1 MVIYGDVLFLLDA
14 AADVLLLAAVHR
26 FTGRHLTVA
35 RCFFGAAVGAAGSVF
50 ITVCGFPAPV
60 TAALSLLLSGIML
73 TAAFGTKGGWRS
85 FGRLTALLWGAG
97 LFSGGAATFLAARI
111 SPDGGRAGAF
121 LAIAAG
127 LGCLLGLFRVLR
139 WQVRHKSAR
148 LSVVIGDGTAVTEAL
163 CDTGHLL
170 TEPTSGL
177 PVVFLAAECGT
188 GLLPDEWIA
197 ALCESDSEGIV
208 SLPDA
213 VQHRLMP
220 ICLRS
225 VSGASFVWGIRA
237 DFCSVTVGRKECPF
251 DGYVVFRRGDGR
263 FFGGM
268 GAVIPAYAA
277 AI

>member
-26 FTGRHLTVA
+26 FTGRHLTVK
-35 RCFFGAAVGAAGSVF
+35 RSLLGAAVGAAGSVF
-50 ITVCGFPAPV
+50 ITVCNCPLPV
-60 TAALSLLLSGIML
+60 AAALSLLLSELML
-73 TAAFGTKGGWRS
+73 TVAFGTKGGWRS
-85 FGRLTALLWGAG
+85 FWRLTALLWGAG
-97 LFSGGAATFLAARI
+97 LLSGGAATFFAERI
-111 SPDGGRAGAF
+111 SPDGGRAGVF
-121 LAIAAG
+121 LAIGVG
-127 LGCLLGLFRVLR
+127 LGCLLGLFRILR

-197 ALCESDSEGIV
+197 ALCESDGEGIV
-208 SLPDA
+208 SLPDK
-213 VQHRLMP
+213 VQRRLMP

-225 VSGASFVWGIRA
+225 VSGVSFVWGIRA
-237 DFCSVTVGRKECPF
+237 DFCSVSVGRKECPF
-251 DGYVVFRRGDGR
+251 DGYIVFRHGDGR
-263 FFGGM
+263 IFGGM

-277 AI
+277 TL